1 MLSPQRNKILFIVQL
16 PPPVHGASVMNYYL
30 VNSEKLKSNFNID
43 IINLQF
49 IRTIEEITRFSLRKI
64 YKSIYYSFE
73 IIRKI
78 LIQKPDLV
86 YFTLS
91 LSGYALYRDASY
103 VFLIKLLRKK
113 IVFHLHGKGIKS
125 EMKKNAF
132 KKYLYR
138 LVFKNTYVICL
149 SQTLIKD
156 IEDVNQSLP
165 FVVPNGIQQRK
176 PIAKKESSDESHIP
190 QILYLSNYMRD
201 KGIIV
206 LIDALK
212 ILKDQGYKFNG
223 RLVGAPIDLK
233 TEFLQKLIIDHDLS
247 DCVQITGP
255 LYDKEKTD
263 ELINADLFVFPTR
276 YPNEA
281 FPLVILEAM
290 QFGLPVISTFEGGIP
305 EMVIDNRTGFL
316 VESQNPQMLA
326 EKIAILLKDKDLRIE
341 MGKQGLQRFIANYTL
356 ERFETDMINTFN
368 AILSGV
374 YCP

>member
-1 MLSPQRNKILFIVQL
+1 MLSQQKNKILLIVQL
-16 PPPVHGASVMNYYL
+16 PPPVHGASVMNNYL
-30 VNSEKLKSNFNID
+30 VSSEKLKNKFNLE

-49 IRTIEEITRFSLRKI
+49 IRKIEEITRFSLRKI

-78 LIQKPDLV
+78 SVHKPDLV

-91 LSGYALYRDASY
+91 LSGYALYRDAFY

-125 EMKKNAF
+125 EMKKNAV
-132 KKYLYR
+132 KKYLYQ
-138 LVFKNTYVICL
+138 LVFRNTYVICL
-149 SQTLIKD
+149 SQSLTKD
-156 IEDVNQSLP
+156 IEDVNKSIP

-176 PIAKKESSDESHIP
+176 PIVEKKSSDEGYIP

-201 KGIIV
+201 KGITV

-212 ILKDQGYKFNG
+212 ILKDQGYVFNS

-233 TEFLQKLIIDHDLS
+233 TEFLHKLINDNNLS

-263 ELINADLFVFPTR
+263 ELNNADLFVFPTR

-290 QFGLPVISTFEGGIP
+290 QFGLPVISTYEGGIP
-305 EMVIDNRTGFL
+305 EMVVDNRTGFL

-326 EKIAILLKDKDLRIE
+326 EKIAILLNDKDMRTE

-368 AILSGV
+368 SILS
-374 YCP
+374 

>member
-1 MLSPQRNKILFIVQL
+1 MLSPQRKKILFIVQL

-49 IRTIEEITRFSLRKI
+49 VRMIEEITRFSLKKI

-73 IIRKI
+73 IIKKI
-78 LIQKPDLV
+78 SIQKPDLV

-91 LSGYALYRDASY
+91 LSGYALYRDAFY
-103 VFLIKLLRKK
+103 VFLIKLMRKK

-125 EMKKNAF
+125 EMKKNVL

-138 LVFKNTYVICL
+138 LVFKNAYVICL
-149 SQTLIKD
+149 SQTLRKD
-156 IEDVNQSLP
+156 IEDVNKSLP
-165 FVVPNGIQQRK
+165 FVVPNGIQSRK
-176 PIAKKESSDESHIP
+176 PIAQKESSDEGHIP

-212 ILKDQGYKFNG
+212 ILKDQGYTFNG

-233 TEFLQKLIIDHDLS
+233 TEFLQKLINDNDLS
-247 DCVQITGP
+247 GCIQITGP

-263 ELINADLFVFPTR
+263 ELNNADLFVFPTR

-290 QFGLPVISTFEGGIP
+290 QFGLPVISTHEGGIP
-305 EMVIDNRTGFL
+305 EMVIDNKTGFL

-326 EKIAILLKDKDLRIE
+326 EKIAILLRDKNLRIE
-341 MGKQGLQRFIANYTL
+341 MGRQGLQRFIANYTL
-356 ERFETDMINTFN
+356 DRFESDMVNTFN
-368 AILSGV
+368 AILS
-374 YCP
+374 